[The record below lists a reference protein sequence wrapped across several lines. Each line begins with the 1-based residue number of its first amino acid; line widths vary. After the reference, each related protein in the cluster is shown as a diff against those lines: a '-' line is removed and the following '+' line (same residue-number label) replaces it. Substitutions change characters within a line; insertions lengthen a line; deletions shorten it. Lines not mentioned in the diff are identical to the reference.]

1 MKHVLVTGGAG
12 FIGSNFIHYLANHYG
27 PDITIHNIDAL
38 TYAGNL
44 ANLDNL
50 ANTNYHFHHACIT
63 DRATLTGIF
72 AHPID
77 CVVHFAAESHVDRS
91 IHDSSPFI
99 TTNVLGTQCLLDVA
113 MAHSVKQFI
122 HISTD
127 EVYGSTQTG
136 YFTETS
142 PLNPS
147 SPYAASKTSSDLVA
161 LAYYKTFGFPVRVTR
176 CSNNYGPFQFPE
188 KLIPLM
194 IQRALANQ
202 SLPVYGDG
210 SNVRDWLHVTDHCRA
225 IHSVMTA
232 GKDGEVYNIGG
243 HGERDNLP
251 IVKTILSALNKPE
264 SLINFVTDRLGH
276 DWRYAIDF
284 TKIQRDCDWAPSIDF
299 ESGIQQTIAWYQNS
313 PSWLKTTGDQ
323 A

>member
-1 MKHVLVTGGAG
+1 MNHILVTGGAG
-12 FIGSNFIHYLANHYG
+12 FIGSNFIHYLANYYG
-27 PDITIHNIDAL
+27 ENITIHNVDSL

-50 ANTNYHFHHACIT
+50 ATTNYHFHHVSIT
-63 DRATLTGIF
+63 DRDALNRVF
-72 AHPID
+72 SHSID

-91 IHDSSPFI
+91 IHDSSPFM

-113 MAHSVKQFI
+113 MAHSVPQFI

-127 EVYGSTQTG
+127 EVYGSTHTG

-147 SPYAASKTSSDLVA
+147 SPYAASKTSSDLIA

-194 IQRALANQ
+194 INRALANQ
-202 SLPVYGDG
+202 PLPVYGDG

-225 IHSVMTA
+225 IHAVMTS
-232 GKDGEVYNIGG
+232 GKDGEIYNIGG
-243 HGERDNLP
+243 HGERDNLA
-251 IVKTILSALNKPE
+251 IVNTVLSALNKPK

-284 TKIQRDCDWAPSIDF
+284 TKIQRDCDWSPSIDF
-299 ESGIQQTIAWYQNS
+299 EFGIQQTINWYQTNTA
-313 PSWLKTTGDQ
+313 WLDTTG
-323 A
+323 AHA